1 MLARQSTIEAG
12 LFEIQ
17 REVAITLDEVY
28 KFEAD
33 LAARERK
40 LAGGGK

>member
-1 MLARQSTIEAG
+1 MLARQSRIETG

-28 KFEAD
+28 KLEAD
-33 LAARERK
+33 LDAREKK
-40 LAGGGK
+40 LSSGGK